1 MKVLI
6 IGAARSGTQAALLL
20 AAHHHAVTLTDMKQI
35 DAKRELEEAGVQVL
49 DHGHPEFLKMEN
61 WDLIVKNPGIPYQAP
76 FVQYFVEKQVRI
88 VNEIEVA
95 SWFTD
100 QFAYAA
106 VTGTN
111 GKTTTTT
118 LLAELLQ
125 RKRPNARAAGNIGV
139 PLSEIV
145 REQGDQKTDIALEV
159 AAFQLVAMEKFHPVV
174 SVCMNL
180 TPDHLDYFGSLE
192 AYYEAKMLVWKN
204 QRDDDWFLMNLD
216 DPEIVRRCAD
226 LPCRGVTFSLNQPA
240 DLCLRQDQ
248 VWLFDQP
255 LFALSDLHL
264 PGKHNLQNAMVAA
277 AMAVK
282 MGVSAD
288 QIRAG
293 IQAFKGVEHRIE
305 FVAEIQGARYYNDSK
320 GTNVDATCVALNAFD
335 KPVILLAGGY
345 DKKTGF
351 EGLKPVLE
359 RIKTMIVYGETRAQL
374 KALRP
379 DAIVVETMQEA
390 VDQAYQLAGEGDI
403 VLLSPVC
410 ASWDQFTDYEQR
422 GRQFKEQVHALARQS
437 MAASQTSQPD

>member
-76 FVQYFVEKQVRI
+76 FVQYFAEKQARI

-180 TPDHLDYFGSLE
+180 TPDHLDYFGSLD
-192 AYYEAKMLVWKN
+192 AYYEAKMRVWKN
-204 QRDDDWFLMNLD
+204 QRDDDWFLINLD
-216 DPEIVRRCAD
+216 DPEIVRRCTD
-226 LPCRGVTFSLNQPA
+226 LPCQGVTFSLNQPA

-277 AMAVK
+277 AMAIK

>member
-159 AAFQLVAMEKFHPVV
+159 AAFQLVAMENFI
-174 SVCMNL
+174 
-180 TPDHLDYFGSLE
+180 
-192 AYYEAKMLVWKN
+192 
-204 QRDDDWFLMNLD
+204 R
-216 DPEIVRRCAD
+216 
-226 LPCRGVTFSLNQPA
+226 
-240 DLCLRQDQ
+240 
-248 VWLFDQP
+248 LF
-255 LFALSDLHL
+255 
-264 PGKHNLQNAMVAA
+264 
-277 AMAVK
+277 
-282 MGVSAD
+282 VSA
-288 QIRAG
+288 
-293 IQAFKGVEHRIE
+293 
-305 FVAEIQGARYYNDSK
+305 
-320 GTNVDATCVALNAFD
+320 
-335 KPVILLAGGY
+335 
-345 DKKTGF
+345 
-351 EGLKPVLE
+351 
-359 RIKTMIVYGETRAQL
+359 
-374 KALRP
+374 
-379 DAIVVETMQEA
+379 
-390 VDQAYQLAGEGDI
+390 
-403 VLLSPVC
+403 
-410 ASWDQFTDYEQR
+410 
-422 GRQFKEQVHALARQS
+422 
-437 MAASQTSQPD
+437 

>member
-180 TPDHLDYFGSLE
+180 TPDHLDYFGSLD
-192 AYYEAKMLVWKN
+192 AYYEAKMRVWKN

-248 VWLFDQP
+248 VWLFAQP

>member
-180 TPDHLDYFGSLE
+180 TPDHLDYFGSLD
-192 AYYEAKMLVWKN
+192 AYYEAKMRVWKN

-359 RIKTMIVYGETRAQL
+359 RIKTMIVYGETRTQL

-390 VDQAYQLAGEGDI
+390 VDQAYQLAVEGDI

>member
-6 IGAARSGTQAALLL
+6 IGAARSGTQAAYLL
-20 AAHHHAVTLTDMKQI
+20 ASHHHAVTITDMKQI

-61 WDLIVKNPGIPYQAP
+61 WDLIVKNPGIPYHAP
-76 FVQYFVEKQVRI
+76 FVQYFVEKKARI

-100 QFAYAA
+100 QFTYGA

-118 LLAELLQ
+118 LLGELLK
-125 RKRPNARAAGNIGV
+125 RKRPNARTAGNIGV

-145 REQGDQKTDIALEV
+145 REQGDQKTDVALEV
-159 AAFQLVAMEKFHPVV
+159 AAFQLVAMEKFHPAV

-180 TPDHLDYFGSLE
+180 TPDHLDYFGSLD
-192 AYYEAKMLVWKN
+192 AYYDAKMLVWKN
-204 QRDDDWFLMNLD
+204 QTGDDWFLVNLD
-216 DPEIVRRCAD
+216 DPEIVKRCAE
-226 LPCRGVTFSLNQPA
+226 LPCRRVTFSLDQPA
-240 DLCLRQDQ
+240 DVCVKQVQ

-264 PGKHNLQNAMVAA
+264 PGRHNLQNAMVAA

-282 MGVSAD
+282 LGVDAD
-288 QIRAG
+288 QIREG
-293 IQAFKGVEHRIE
+293 IRAFKGVEHRIE
-305 FVAEIQGARYYNDSK
+305 FVAEIRGARYYNDSK
-320 GTNVDATCVALNAFD
+320 GTNVDATTVALKAFE

-351 EGLKPVLE
+351 DGLKPVLD
-359 RIKTMIVYGETRAQL
+359 RVATMIVYGETRDQL
-374 KALRP
+374 KELRP
-379 DAIVVETMQEA
+379 DAIVVETLSEA
-390 VDQAYQLAGEGDI
+390 VEQAYQLAKAGDI

-422 GRQFKEQVHALARQS
+422 GRQFKEQVLALARQ
-437 MAASQTSQPD
+437 AGE

>member
-1 MKVLI
+1 M
-6 IGAARSGTQAALLL
+6 
-20 AAHHHAVTLTDMKQI
+20 
-35 DAKRELEEAGVQVL
+35 
-49 DHGHPEFLKMEN
+49 
-61 WDLIVKNPGIPYQAP
+61 
-76 FVQYFVEKQVRI
+76 
-88 VNEIEVA
+88 
-95 SWFTD
+95 
-100 QFAYAA
+100 
-106 VTGTN
+106 
-111 GKTTTTT
+111 
-118 LLAELLQ
+118 LQ

-180 TPDHLDYFGSLE
+180 TPDHLDYFGSLD
-192 AYYEAKMLVWKN
+192 AYYEAKMRVWKN
-204 QRDDDWFLMNLD
+204 QRDDDWFLINLD
-216 DPEIVRRCAD
+216 DPEIVRRCTD
-226 LPCRGVTFSLNQPA
+226 LPCQGVTFSLKQPA
-240 DLCLRQDQ
+240 DLCVKQDQ
-248 VWLFDQP
+248 VWLLDQP

-335 KPVILLAGGY
+335 KPVIRLAGGY

>member
-106 VTGTN
+106 VTGTH

-180 TPDHLDYFGSLE
+180 TPDHLDYFGSLD
-192 AYYEAKMLVWKN
+192 AYYEAKMRVWKN

>member
-192 AYYEAKMLVWKN
+192 AYYEAKMRVWKN

-216 DPEIVRRCAD
+216 DPEIVRRCTD
-226 LPCRGVTFSLNQPA
+226 LPCQGVTFSLKQPA
-240 DLCLRQDQ
+240 DLCVKQDQ
-248 VWLFDQP
+248 VWLLDQP

>member
-180 TPDHLDYFGSLE
+180 TPDHLDYFGSLD
-192 AYYEAKMLVWKN
+192 AYYEAKMRVWKN

>member
-1 MKVLI
+1 
-6 IGAARSGTQAALLL
+6 
-20 AAHHHAVTLTDMKQI
+20 
-35 DAKRELEEAGVQVL
+35 
-49 DHGHPEFLKMEN
+49 
-61 WDLIVKNPGIPYQAP
+61 
-76 FVQYFVEKQVRI
+76 
-88 VNEIEVA
+88 
-95 SWFTD
+95 
-100 QFAYAA
+100 
-106 VTGTN
+106 
-111 GKTTTTT
+111 
-118 LLAELLQ
+118 
-125 RKRPNARAAGNIGV
+125 
-139 PLSEIV
+139 
-145 REQGDQKTDIALEV
+145 
-159 AAFQLVAMEKFHPVV
+159 
-174 SVCMNL
+174 
-180 TPDHLDYFGSLE
+180 
-192 AYYEAKMLVWKN
+192 MLVWKN

-277 AMAVK
+277 AMAIK

>member
-1 MKVLI
+1 
-6 IGAARSGTQAALLL
+6 
-20 AAHHHAVTLTDMKQI
+20 
-35 DAKRELEEAGVQVL
+35 
-49 DHGHPEFLKMEN
+49 
-61 WDLIVKNPGIPYQAP
+61 
-76 FVQYFVEKQVRI
+76 
-88 VNEIEVA
+88 
-95 SWFTD
+95 
-100 QFAYAA
+100 
-106 VTGTN
+106 
-111 GKTTTTT
+111 
-118 LLAELLQ
+118 
-125 RKRPNARAAGNIGV
+125 
-139 PLSEIV
+139 
-145 REQGDQKTDIALEV
+145 
-159 AAFQLVAMEKFHPVV
+159 
-174 SVCMNL
+174 
-180 TPDHLDYFGSLE
+180 
-192 AYYEAKMLVWKN
+192 MLVWKN
-204 QRDDDWFLMNLD
+204 QRGDDWFLINLD

-240 DLCLRQDQ
+240 DLCVRQDL

-320 GTNVDATCVALNAFD
+320 GTNVDATCVALKAFD

-390 VDQAYQLAGEGDI
+390 VDRAHQLAGEGDI

-422 GRQFKEQVHALARQS
+422 GRQFKAQVHALAAQS
-437 MAASQTSQPD
+437 AASQTSQPD

>member
-100 QFAYAA
+100 QFAYAV

-180 TPDHLDYFGSLE
+180 TPDHLDYFGSLD
-192 AYYEAKMLVWKN
+192 AYYEAKMRVWKN

>member
-180 TPDHLDYFGSLE
+180 TPDHLDYFGSLD
-192 AYYEAKMLVWKN
+192 AYYEAKMRVWKN

-216 DPEIVRRCAD
+216 DPEIVRLCAD

-293 IQAFKGVEHRIE
+293 IQAFNGVEHRIE

-359 RIKTMIVYGETRAQL
+359 RIKTMIVYGETRTQL

-390 VDQAYQLAGEGDI
+390 VDQAYQLAVEGDI

>member
-61 WDLIVKNPGIPYQAP
+61 WDLIVKNPGIPYHAP

-180 TPDHLDYFGSLE
+180 TPDHLDYFGSLD
-192 AYYEAKMLVWKN
+192 AYYEAKMRVWKN

-359 RIKTMIVYGETRAQL
+359 RIKTMIVYGETRTQL

-390 VDQAYQLAGEGDI
+390 VDQAYQLAVEGDI

>member
-111 GKTTTTT
+111 GKTTTAT

-180 TPDHLDYFGSLE
+180 TPDHLDYFGSLD
-192 AYYEAKMLVWKN
+192 AYYEAKMRVWKN
-204 QRDDDWFLMNLD
+204 QRDDDWFLINLD

-226 LPCRGVTFSLNQPA
+226 LPCQGVTFSLNQPA

-288 QIRAG
+288 QIRMG

-351 EGLKPVLE
+351 EGLKPVLK

-379 DAIVVETMQEA
+379 DAIVVETMREA
-390 VDQAYQLAGEGDI
+390 VDQAYQLAVEGDI

-422 GRQFKEQVHALARQS
+422 GRQFKEQVHVLAEQS
-437 MAASQTSQPD
+437 AASQTSQPD

>member
-61 WDLIVKNPGIPYQAP
+61 WDLIVKNPGIPYQAQ

-277 AMAVK
+277 AMAIK

>member
-61 WDLIVKNPGIPYQAP
+61 WDLIVKNPGIPYHAP

-180 TPDHLDYFGSLE
+180 TPDHLDYFGSLD
-192 AYYEAKMLVWKN
+192 AYYEAKMRVWKN
-204 QRDDDWFLMNLD
+204 QRDDDWFLINLD

-226 LPCRGVTFSLNQPA
+226 LPCQGVTFSLNQPA

-288 QIRAG
+288 QIRMG

-422 GRQFKEQVHALARQS
+422 GRQFKEQVHALAEQS
-437 MAASQTSQPD
+437 AASQTSQPD